1 MSLILYIA
9 FVCLAL
15 YVLVLTWL
23 SIGFVRTKFFEARN
37 KPQIPI
43 TIIICARNEEKR
55 IGFCLDTL
63 LQEERYEHKNIQLII
78 INDAS
83 TDNTVQRAERVLK
96 NSDIDYMLISNAKQ
110 KGKKQSIAYAMQFA
124 KHDLIVL
131 RDADTFVLT
140 HFWLQNIS
148 DFFQEQKPHLIIAP
162 VAINTATHN
171 NYMGSFVA
179 LQAIEN
185 NILSIAACGS
195 AFYKKPFLCNGA
207 NLIFTKQAFEK
218 TQGYNSHLEIASGDD
233 IFFLE
238 DLKKIPNTKIAY
250 LKSSAA
256 IVYTYPCRSLGDLL
270 KQKIRW
276 ASKFKRNKNPLNFL
290 LAALTFFVNA
300 LWLFCFVGLYISPLH
315 KTLCLTFMF
324 SKIAFDMLLLLLVSK
339 FIKNKGLLFYGVLVG
354 FVYPIYAVIVGL
366 ASLFMKPKWK

>member
-23 SIGFVRTKFFEARN
+23 AIGFLRTKEFSLFLSKAEY
-37 KPQIPI
+37 PETPV
-43 TIIICARNEEKR
+43 TIVICARNEEKN
-55 IGFCLDTL
+55 IAFCLYSIIGEL
-63 LQEERYEHKNIQLII
+63 YERKNIQLIL

-83 TDNTVQRAERVLK
+83 TDSTVQQAERVLK
-96 NSDIDYMLISNAKQ
+96 NSEVDYKIISNPKQ
-110 KGKKQSIAYAMQFA
+110 KGKKRSISYAMQFA
-124 KHDLIVL
+124 NHDLIVL
-131 RDADTFVLT
+131 RDADA
-140 HFWLQNIS
+140 IS
-148 DFFQEQKPHLIIAP
+148 DYPSGLWLRSISEFFQKEKPDLIIAP
-162 VAINTATHN
+162 VMFTN
-171 NYMGSFVA
+171 NIGTFWA

-185 NILSIAACGS
+185 NILALAACGS
-195 AFYKKPFLCNGA
+195 AHYKKPFLCNGA

-218 TQGYNSHLEIASGDD
+218 TQGYNSHLDIASGDD

-238 DLKKIPNTKIAY
+238 DLKKIPDTKIAY
-250 LKSSAA
+250 LKSHAA
-256 IVYTYPCRSLGDLL
+256 IVYTYPCRSLGELL

-276 ASKFKRNKNPLNFL
+276 ASKFKSNSNPLNFL
-290 LAALTFFVNA
+290 LAALTFAVNA

-315 KTLCLTFMF
+315 KTLCLTFIF
-324 SKIAFDMLLLLLVSK
+324 SKIAFDMLLLLLASK
-339 FIKNKGLLFYGVLVG
+339 FIKNKGLLFYGIPVG